1 MNIEAMVFYFF
12 SGVLLIAAV
21 RVITA
26 RNPVHAA
33 LYLVLAFFTAAAIWM
48 LLRAEFLA
56 IVLVLVYV
64 GAVMVLFLF
73 VVMMLDINLD
83 RLREGF
89 WSYLP
94 LGATVGVLM
103 VIEMVLVLGG
113 KYFGAEHL
121 PSPADP
127 GAGYSN
133 TKEIGR
139 ILYTDYVYPFELAAV
154 ILLVAIVAAI
164 ALTIRRRKDTK
175 NQNPAQQVMVRRGD
189 RVRLISMPSEK
200 KEG

>member
-1 MNIEAMVFYFF
+1 MNIEPIVFYLF
-12 SGVLLIAAV
+12 SAILLVSALC
-21 RVITA
+21 VITA

-33 LYLVLAFFTAAAIWM
+33 LFLVLAFFTAAAIWM

-73 VVMMLDINLD
+73 VVMLLDINID

-94 LGATVGVLM
+94 LGAAVGVLM
-103 VIEMVLVLGG
+103 VVEMVMVLGG
-113 KYFGAEHL
+113 KYFGTERM
-121 PSPADP
+121 PNPADP
-127 GAGYSN
+127 GAAYNN
-133 TKEIGR
+133 TQELGR
-139 ILYTDYVYPFELAAV
+139 VLYTDYVYPFELAAV

-164 ALTIRRRKDTK
+164 ALTLRRREGTRHQD
-175 NQNPAQQVMVRRGD
+175 PSQQVAIKRKD
-189 RVRLISMPSEK
+189 RVRLVSMPSEK